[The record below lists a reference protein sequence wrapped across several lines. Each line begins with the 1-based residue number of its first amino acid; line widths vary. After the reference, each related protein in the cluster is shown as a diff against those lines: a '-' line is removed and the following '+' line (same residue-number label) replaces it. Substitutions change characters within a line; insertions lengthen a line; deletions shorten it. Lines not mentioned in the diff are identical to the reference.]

1 MVEEWSD
8 MEFTITAYGETGTY
22 TLSSVDSIQV
32 LLDDHIVKT
41 QTMRGSPYIKPF
53 EGTTDVCDYIIC
65 EHQNNVSCGIS
76 EQIGKWEVQLLLLQ
90 EIMDEWLKVQSIW
103 LYLEPIFGS
112 PDIMA
117 QMPEEGRRFTTV
129 DKNWR
134 DIMKA
139 RTYFWTIF
147 IALFMTN

>member
-1 MVEEWSD
+1 MFV
-8 MEFTITAYGETGTY
+8 ILY
-22 TLSSVDSIQV
+22 
-32 LLDDHIVKT
+32 
-41 QTMRGSPYIKPF
+41 
-53 EGTTDVCDYIIC
+53 
-65 EHQNNVSCGIS
+65 EHQNNVSCCIA

-139 RTYFWTIF
+139 RTYF
-147 IALFMTN
+147 